1 MVTSFNVPYLFFNLI
16 PVLISS
22 TLSMSTIAFLKF
34 FVPSSVYCWQA
45 FPPTAAAAN
54 ANALAGWMVNA
65 AASSSV
71 QAAVVTASSL
81 PVPPNQ
87 GDSSYLKSSLSR
99 SSILLR

>member
-1 MVTSFNVPYLFFNLI
+1 MLTSLYIHYL
-16 PVLISS
+16 
-22 TLSMSTIAFLKF
+22 TLSGIRVCLLLGY
-34 FVPSSVYCWQA
+34 VNCNISVLCWQP

-87 GDSSYLKSSLSR
+87 GNG
-99 SSILLR
+99 